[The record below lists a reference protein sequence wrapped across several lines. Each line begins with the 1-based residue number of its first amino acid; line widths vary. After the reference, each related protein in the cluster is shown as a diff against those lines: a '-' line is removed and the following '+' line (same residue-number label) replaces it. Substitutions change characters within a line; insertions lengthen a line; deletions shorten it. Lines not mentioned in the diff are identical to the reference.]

1 VNGGKINSE
10 VLDMTGSIAVLLII
24 LAAVVLFGVVSTV
37 VVVIRDG
44 RGQVPEEK
52 SERPWM
58 AGNLPSLPYSLLR
71 F

>member
-1 VNGGKINSE
+1 VNGSKINLE

-24 LAAVVLFGVVSTV
+24 LAAVAVLGVVSTV

-44 RGQVPEEK
+44 RGRIPAEK

>member
-1 VNGGKINSE
+1 VNGGKINVE

-24 LAAVVLFGVVSTV
+24 LAAVVVYGVVSTV

-44 RGQVPEEK
+44 RGQIPAEK
-52 SERPWM
+52 SERPWT
-58 AGNLPSLPYSLLR
+58 AGNLPSMPYSLLR

>member
-1 VNGGKINSE
+1 VNGGKINAE

-52 SERPWM
+52 SERPWT

>member
-1 VNGGKINSE
+1 VNGGKINVE

-44 RGQVPEEK
+44 RGQVPAEK
-52 SERPWM
+52 SERPWT

>member
-1 VNGGKINSE
+1 VNGGKINVE

-24 LAAVVLFGVVSTV
+24 LAAVVVYGVVSTV

-44 RGQVPEEK
+44 RGQVPAEK
-52 SERPWM
+52 SERPWT
-58 AGNLPSLPYSLLR
+58 AGNLPSMPYSLLR

>member
-1 VNGGKINSE
+1 VKSSKINVE

-24 LAAVVLFGVVSTV
+24 LAAVTLFGVVSTV

-44 RGQVPEEK
+44 RKQLPAEK
-52 SERPWM
+52 SERPWT
-58 AGNLPSLPYSLLR
+58 AGNLPSMPYSLLR

>member
-1 VNGGKINSE
+1 VNGSKINLE

-24 LAAVVLFGVVSTV
+24 LAAVAVLGVVSTV

-44 RGQVPEEK
+44 RGQIPAEK
-52 SERPWM
+52 SERPWT